1 MIEGERP
8 AIELT
13 GDRTG
18 HWKIELRNFR
28 ELEKAVGRDVVNAF
42 CRCFVHSDRL
52 TSTMSCTYAS
62 EQHHGRDSIAFGR
75 DLVSMVWFTI
85 GELREL
91 GLAIRAARTAL
102 AKRGWL
108 EPKSAHWTILRE
120 LEDRWEND
128 EFFRGMRNVAAFR
141 VDKEVIDKGLNH
153 LAKDPV
159 VELAEGQGE
168 KNVDST
174 LSLGVLALFRGLE
187 LGLDE
192 YGAFISEVTKDN
204 VVVASAV
211 QTAFVR
217 AAEAAGV
224 LQD

>member
-1 MIEGERP
+1 
-8 AIELT
+8 
-13 GDRTG
+13 
-18 HWKIELRNFR
+18 
-28 ELEKAVGRDVVNAF
+28 
-42 CRCFVHSDRL
+42 
-52 TSTMSCTYAS
+52 
-62 EQHHGRDSIAFGR
+62 
-75 DLVSMVWFTI
+75 
-85 GELREL
+85 
-91 GLAIRAARTAL
+91 
-102 AKRGWL
+102 
-108 EPKSAHWTILRE
+108 
-120 LEDRWEND
+120 
-128 EFFRGMRNVAAFR
+128 MRNVAAFR

-187 LGLDE
+187 VGLDE

>member
-1 MIEGERP
+1 M
-8 AIELT
+8 
-13 GDRTG
+13 
-18 HWKIELRNFR
+18 
-28 ELEKAVGRDVVNAF
+28 NAF

-128 EFFRGMRNVAAFR
+128 EFFRGMRNVAAFH

-187 LGLDE
+187 VGLDE